1 MTRFTDELRAA
12 ADEIWEAQL
21 AHPFVRGVADGTLP
35 TEPFRHYVRQDYLFL
50 IEYARLLALGCAR
63 APRVAEME
71 RLAALARAVL
81 ETEMELHRGYAE
93 EWGISRE
100 ELETERPTATT
111 RAYSDFLLRTA
122 ALGDFAELVSALLP
136 CMWGY
141 SWLGKRLADGERP
154 ADERLARWIEMYA
167 SDEFAQ
173 LADWCRE
180 VTDAAAEGA
189 GAEGRARMCEAFLT
203 SSRYELAFW
212 EMAWREE
219 PPL

>member
-1 MTRFTDELRAA
+1 MTRFTDELRLP
-12 ADEIWEAQL
+12 ELVGGRAQL
-21 AHPFVRGVADGTLP
+21 AHPFVRRVADGTLAP
-35 TEPFRHYVRQDYLFL
+35 EPFRHFVRQDYLFL

-63 APRVAEME
+63 APRLGEME
-71 RLAALARAVL
+71 RLAALAREVL
-81 ETEMELHRGYAE
+81 ETEMELHRGLAA

-100 ELETERPTATT
+100 ELEAERPTATT
-111 RAYSDFLLRTA
+111 RAYTDFLLRTA
-122 ALGDFAELVSALLP
+122 ALGDFAELVAALLP

-141 SWLGKRLADGERP
+141 SWLGKRLAECEPP
-154 ADERLARWIEMYA
+154 ADRRLARWIEMYA

-173 LADWCRE
+173 LAEWCRE
-180 VTDAAAEGA
+180 VTDAVAADA
-189 GAEGRARMCEAFLT
+189 GTDVRARMLEAFLT